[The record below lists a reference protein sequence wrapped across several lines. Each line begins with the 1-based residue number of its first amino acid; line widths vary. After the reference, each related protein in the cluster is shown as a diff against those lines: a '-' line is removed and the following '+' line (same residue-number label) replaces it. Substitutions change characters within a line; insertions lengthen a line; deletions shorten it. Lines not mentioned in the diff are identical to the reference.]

1 MATTGAGSPYVMG
14 TDNITTYP
22 TTSLALANR
31 VDAVESGAAAA
42 LTSGLAAK
50 TDTAMTQ
57 NAQTGSSYSYALAD
71 ASKLLSMSNASA
83 NTVLVTKQATVTWVT
98 GTQLRVM
105 NLGAGLT
112 TLVADT
118 GVTINGNKAL
128 GQYQGG
134 TLIRTASDVWLF
146 VPTVGVPTS
155 ATATVATSQNTSSVT
170 YTDLATAGP
179 AVTLVTGTKA
189 LVIFTCNLVQGS
201 NNGYAYASFAISGAT
216 TQAASDVYSL
226 MAGPATAGVQGPTI
240 RASTAQI
247 FTGLTAGSNT
257 FTVKYRTNIN
267 VSYFQDRNITVID
280 MGS

>member
-1 MATTGAGSPYVMG
+1 MTFS
-14 TDNITTYP
+14 
-22 TTSLALANR
+22 ALNT
-31 VDAVESGAAAA
+31 AA
-42 LTSGLAAK
+42 
-50 TDTAMTQ
+50 
-57 NAQTGSSYSYALAD
+57 SYATKN
-71 ASKLLSMSNASA
+71 SPTFTGTVNWASA
-83 NTVLVTKQATVTWVT
+83 VL
-98 GTQLRVM
+98 
-105 NLGAGLT
+105 N
-112 TLVADT
+112 
-118 GVTINGNKAL
+118 I
-128 GQYQGG
+128 
-134 TLIRTASDVWLF
+134 
-146 VPTVGVPTS
+146 
-155 ATATVATSQNTSSVT
+155 ATATVATSQTTSST
-170 YTDLATAGP
+170 SYTDLATAGP

-216 TQAASDVYSL
+216 TQAASDAYSL